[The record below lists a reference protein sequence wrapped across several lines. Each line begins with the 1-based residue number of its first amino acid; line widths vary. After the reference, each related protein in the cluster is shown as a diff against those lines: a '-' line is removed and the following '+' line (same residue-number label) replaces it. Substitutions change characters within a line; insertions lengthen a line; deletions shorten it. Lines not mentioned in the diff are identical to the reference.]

1 MGRST
6 KAEEYRLI
14 TNMENALP
22 TDMVLAEFA
31 AIILNKTGTPVDDRV
46 RLAAIVK
53 WMEWRV
59 GKPKENKDTNHSYEI
74 NVPKITFK

>member
-1 MGRST
+1 MGRRT
-6 KAEEYRLI
+6 KAEEYKLI

-31 AIILNKTGTPVDDRV
+31 AIILDKTGTPVDDRV

-59 GKPKENKDTNHSYEI
+59 GKPKESKDTNHSYEI